1 MYVRILRTLSLAAAL
16 AWALTAWG
24 QSASPPEI
32 TAQGFDIGEAQSG
45 WLGKFGRLRVRFEAA
60 ERIAALTI
68 KERSYETDLART
80 LESDNL
86 HLFGVQARVHD
97 HKDITL
103 DFEPYINRK
112 IEGEGTY
119 HFSLTLTD
127 KEGETANAI
136 LSIIVNREKTSQE
149 MMHERLD
156 RIDRGVFS
164 FRRVGPGPVTGATD
178 FGITWKT
185 IEPAKVT
192 IRIMHSQGGASKL
205 LRPVEPAFDAIDSK
219 SQLASSAADAGIEDN
234 IELVTTR
241 NGAAGE
247 TFVVVVQE
255 RPYLL
260 KITESRTL
268 LSDLGTTVILNGEYK
283 H

>member
-1 MYVRILRTLSLAAAL
+1 MSRHSFRRLLLVLAILVPTGVSA
-16 AWALTAWG
+16 
-24 QSASPPEI
+24 QSTPVPEI
-32 TAQGFDIGEAQSG
+32 TAQGFDILQSQSG

-60 ERIAALTI
+60 ERIAELTI
-68 KERSYETDLART
+68 KERSYEVDLAST

-86 HLFGVQARVHD
+86 HLFGAQARVRN

-112 IEGEGTY
+112 LDSEGIY

-127 KEGETANAI
+127 KQGQTATAI
-136 LSIIVNREKTSQE
+136 LSVTVDREKTS
-149 MMHERLD
+149 MERTEEQSD
-156 RIDRGVFS
+156 RIDRGIFS
-164 FRRVGPGPVTGATD
+164 FQRVGPGPVVGAGD

-185 IEPAKVT
+185 IEPANVT
-192 IRIMHSQGGASKL
+192 IRIMNAEGGATRL
-205 LRPVEPAFDAIDSK
+205 VRLDEPAFDSLDLK
-219 SQLASSAADAGIEDN
+219 SQLAISAAVAGPAESIE
-234 IELVTTR
+234 VATTR

-247 TFVVVVQE
+247 TFAVVIHE

-268 LSDLGTTVILNGEYK
+268 LSNLGTTVILNGEFK